1 MCSAIESCAVAVRE
15 FVSSSSE
22 LKLTTIG
29 DHQQTGSSD
38 LLTFSDCMEALKDN
52 QGADP
57 TETVSVGKMGQRMPI
72 EAILLKATVLLS
84 YSESSPVRVSY

>member
-1 MCSAIESCAVAVRE
+1 
-15 FVSSSSE
+15 
-22 LKLTTIG
+22 
-29 DHQQTGSSD
+29 
-38 LLTFSDCMEALKDN
+38 MEALKDN